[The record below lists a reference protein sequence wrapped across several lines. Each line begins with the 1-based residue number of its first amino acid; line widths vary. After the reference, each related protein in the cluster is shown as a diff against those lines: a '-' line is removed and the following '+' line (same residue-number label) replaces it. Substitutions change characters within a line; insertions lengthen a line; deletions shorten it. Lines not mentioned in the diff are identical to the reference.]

1 MCAVVCTRAGMR
13 KKREGEVG
21 YMRGEMDL
29 RAWMGLRAWA

>member
-1 MCAVVCTRAGMR
+1 MHAVVCTRAGMR
-13 KKREGEVG
+13 KKREGEVR